1 MCSFHVL
8 TLKNLWRYS
17 LELTALEGESVVLE
31 DMEAEI
37 GKSNSTELILENPLG
52 VDIELLVHVSNPIN
66 FKFVA
71 PTERSRGS
79 GNYGSIQE
87 KRHKYIIDIGR
98 S

>member
-8 TLKNLWRYS
+8 TLKNLCRYS

-37 GKSNSTELILENPLG
+37 GKTSSIELMLENPLG

-66 FKFVA
+66 FKFVS
-71 PTERSRGS
+71 PNERSRGS

-87 KRHKYIIDIGR
+87 KTHKYIIDIDR

>member
-1 MCSFHVL
+1 MCSFRVL
-8 TLKNLWRYS
+8 TLKDLCRYS

-66 FKFVA
+66 FKFVS

-79 GNYGSIQE
+79 GNYGSMKG